1 MKSLRLRRIF
11 PPWHGWGLEEPTVL
25 HLDTICS
32 RGRAP
37 PPLLASEGVLFG
49 KYLVFKYLK
58 ATLVILYNLKILLIP
73 LFIRFNVKLVF
84 RKRKR
89 GITTG
94 RYFHQKGI
102 FVTNLHFPHI
112 QTPDPGHSSDIK
124 ICQQIFCEGNIILY
138 TNTKYMRKIW
148 HISSNF
154 RGKYVRKLWESGWE
168 QNFSSFQFR
177 QVWKIIYYFY
187 TFVYAIV
194 FQ

>member
-1 MKSLRLRRIF
+1 MLGLKIF
-11 PPWHGWGLEEPTVL
+11 VRVQTF
-25 HLDTICS
+25 
-32 RGRAP
+32 RQA
-37 PPLLASEGVLFG
+37 LLAQCATPATLFE

-138 TNTKYMRKIW
+138 TKIGKYGTLLIPDICHLFTLTHFKSWKFYTRKVRKITTNLPKN
-148 HISSNF
+148 SNF
-154 RGKYVRKLWESGWE
+154 LVFLELVYN
-168 QNFSSFQFR
+168 QP
-177 QVWKIIYYFY
+177 KILHSRRS
-187 TFVYAIV
+187 
-194 FQ
+194 